1 MVENEKEKYRKE
13 ILRLEKYVKYMNVC
27 ETLKISYTNLRAFKQ
42 GDDRKMSVKSLQ
54 RIEDFVNNNYELE
67 VEQYGNKIGRAHV

>member
-1 MVENEKEKYRKE
+1 MVENENKKYRKE

-67 VEQYGNKIGRAHV
+67 VEQYGNTKQ